1 MRARVAARPL
11 PGPGTRTRRRDL
23 PAWGLPAGPALAQPD
38 AEPALPWFRRKTR
51 STGVTRFPAPISRR
65 GWLCGGGGHALVAP
79 FGQAAVHRAGTV
91 AVAAQ
96 QPDRIPGHHAEPAAA
111 VRDDLLLP
119 APPPHP
125 RHPPPRPGPP

>member
-91 AVAAQ
+91 AVAAP
-96 QPDRIPGHHAEPAAA
+96 QPDRIQGHPAQ
-111 VRDDLLLP
+111 P
-119 APPPHP
+119 APPLPTDPLAPGHP
-125 RHPPPRPGPP
+125 A